1 MSQQP
6 TAREIPGYAFGSPEL
21 ARSPVTLTDLE
32 ALKGTIGF
40 GEEDHR
46 ALRTAWE
53 VLQDQLDA
61 AFDHWMGLF
70 GPLFVSYFNGPDGE
84 TIEGYLHA
92 AHARFTRWIEDTCTR
107 PYDQAW
113 LDYQHEIGLRHH
125 RAKKN
130 LTDRARSVPVVHFRY
145 LVALIYPMSTIRH
158 LLAAKGHDPD
168 EVDRMHQAWMK
179 ALVLHVA
186 LWSHAYVKEGDW

>member
-1 MSQQP
+1 MPRQGH
-6 TAREIPGYAFGSPEL
+6 REEVPGYAFGSPQL
-21 ARSPVTLTDLE
+21 ARSPVTLADLE
-32 ALKGTIGF
+32 ALKQAIGF

-46 ALRTAWE
+46 ALQSAWE
-53 VLQDQLDA
+53 VLQDQIDEV
-61 AFDHWMGLF
+61 FDHWMGLF
-70 GPLFVSYFNGPDGE
+70 GPLFASYFNGPDGKP
-84 TIEGYLHA
+84 IGGYLHA

-130 LTDRARSVPVVHFRY
+130 LTDEAESVPVVHLRY
-145 LVALIYPMSTIRH
+145 LVALLYPMSTIRH
-158 LLAAKGHDPD
+158 LLAAKGHNAD
-168 EVDRMHQAWMK
+168 EVDRMHQAWTK

-186 LWSHAYVKEGDW
+186 LWSHPYVTDGDW

>member
-1 MSQQP
+1 MPQQAS
-6 TAREIPGYAFGSPEL
+6 TSEIRGYAFGAPAL
-21 ARSPVTLTDLE
+21 ARSPVTLDELE
-32 ALKGTIGF
+32 ALKQAIGF

-53 VLQDQLDA
+53 VLQDRVDEV
-61 AFDHWMGLF
+61 FDHWMGLF
-70 GPLFVSYFNGPDGE
+70 GPLFVSYFAGPDGKP
-84 TIEGYLHA
+84 IEGYLHG
-92 AHARFTRWIEDTCTR
+92 AHARFVRWIQDTCTH

-130 LTDRARSVPVVHFRY
+130 LTDGAESVPVVHLRY

-158 LLAAKGHDPD
+158 LLAAKGHTAE
-168 EVDRMHQAWMK
+168 EVNRMHQAWTK

-186 LWSHAYVKEGDW
+186 LWSHPYVTEGDW